1 MSEEYGNNGYNGYPT
16 TGSDMNNTA
25 NNEHQGSGAYGQ
37 QTAYTQNSGG
47 DYQSGHYAGSFQNSS
62 SQEQETNSTTGYQNS
77 AYTSYHISGDSPK
90 KKPEKKRKG
99 GGRKA
104 AKAVACLLVI
114 VLVGGIGF
122 YAGGLRD
129 TSQKQEANATPQP
142 DEKQQE
148 EQKELIPAVNTNDGS
163 SNVVVNDVS
172 DVVEAVMPS
181 VVSITNAGVQE
192 VQTFFGTQ
200 QYTTQSSGS
209 GIIIGQNDDEL
220 LIVTNNHVIADS
232 QELSVAFADNSV
244 YEAYVKGADPNAD
257 LAVVAVKL
265 DSISDETKSSI
276 KTAALGDSNALK
288 VGEAAIAIGNALG
301 YGQSV
306 TTGVISALDRQV
318 EGYNSTLIQTDAAIN
333 PGNSGGALLNT
344 KGQVIG
350 INVMKLAS
358 DKIEGMGYAIPISN
372 VSDIIDTLM
381 NRETRSIVDENERG
395 YLGISGLNVTDEVS
409 NSYAMPQGAFVV
421 QVYDDSAAS
430 NAGIHKGDI
439 ITKFDGLPVTSMESL
454 SSTLEYY
461 KKGETVD
468 VAVQS
473 ANNGEYVERTI
484 SVTLGEKPAENN
496 VNTNQ

>member
-1 MSEEYGNNGYNGYPT
+1 M
-16 TGSDMNNTA
+16 
-25 NNEHQGSGAYGQ
+25 
-37 QTAYTQNSGG
+37 
-47 DYQSGHYAGSFQNSS
+47 
-62 SQEQETNSTTGYQNS
+62 
-77 AYTSYHISGDSPK
+77 
-90 KKPEKKRKG
+90 
-99 GGRKA
+99 
-104 AKAVACLLVI
+104 
-114 VLVGGIGF
+114 
-122 YAGGLRD
+122 
-129 TSQKQEANATPQP
+129 
-142 DEKQQE
+142 
-148 EQKELIPAVNTNDGS
+148 
-163 SNVVVNDVS
+163 
-172 DVVEAVMPS
+172 
-181 VVSITNAGVQE
+181 
-192 VQTFFGTQ
+192 
-200 QYTTQSSGS
+200 
-209 GIIIGQNDDEL
+209 
-220 LIVTNNHVIADS
+220 
-232 QELSVAFADNSV
+232 
-244 YEAYVKGADPNAD
+244 
-257 LAVVAVKL
+257 
-265 DSISDETKSSI
+265 
-276 KTAALGDSNALK
+276 
-288 VGEAAIAIGNALG
+288 
-301 YGQSV
+301 
-306 TTGVISALDRQV
+306 
-318 EGYNSTLIQTDAAIN
+318 IQTDAAIN